1 MGTWLARRASN
12 PRPPP
17 SPTRPPPRAQ
27 SDVYLFSALVWHERL
42 IYPDETQPAEPSKLA
57 ERFAKLWPGRK
68 H

>member
-1 MGTWLARRASN
+1 
-12 PRPPP
+12 
-17 SPTRPPPRAQ
+17 
-27 SDVYLFSALVWHERL
+27 VYLFSALVWHERL